1 MTLDGSVRLKLGI
14 AESGYATLATDDW
27 QLTLKTML
35 IAVGGN
41 SLIRAGEKGTV
52 VEQLANA
59 RRTAAAIVGLI
70 RDGYHLVVTHG
81 NGPQVGAQLLRSE
94 RAADQVPGQP
104 LDVCGA
110 ASQGE
115 IGYLLAQSLQDELA
129 AAGLHAPV
137 VSLVTQTIVS
147 ASDPAMQHPTKPI
160 GPFYSRTQAEERK
173 RVLGWEI
180 IEDAARG
187 YRRVVPSPEPI
198 EIVELE
204 VIRSLVAQGA
214 LVVACGGGG
223 IPVVRENEHAN
234 GGLRGVEAVIDK
246 DRASALLASQLGVNV
261 FAISTDT
268 DYVYLDYK
276 KPTQRPLL
284 RVTAAELEEHF
295 KAGQFPPGNMG
306 PKVESALH
314 FLRAGGKEV
323 VITSYAHL
331 CEAVAGRAG
340 THIVC
345 EKEAAA
351 GKQPAHCEVSI
362 GGR

>member
-1 MTLDGSVRLKLGI
+1 
-14 AESGYATLATDDW
+14 
-27 QLTLKTML
+27 ML

-41 SLIRAGEKGTV
+41 SLIRAGEKGTI
-52 VEQLANA
+52 VEQMANA
-59 RRTAAAIVGLI
+59 KRTAAAIVGLI

-94 RAADQVPGQP
+94 RAADQVPGQT

-115 IGYLLAQSLQDELA
+115 IGYLLSQSLLDELA
-129 AAGLHAPV
+129 SAGLQVPV

-147 ASDPAMQHPTKPI
+147 SSDPAMKHPSKPI
-160 GPFYSRTQAEERK
+160 GPFYSRAQAEER
-173 RVLGWEI
+173 RRLLGWEI
-180 IEDAARG
+180 VEDAARG
-187 YRRVVPSPEPI
+187 YRRVVPSPQPI

-204 VIRSLVAQGA
+204 VIRSLVSQGV

-223 IPVVRENEHAN
+223 IPVVRVN

-246 DRASALLASQLGVNV
+246 DRASALLASQLGVDI

-276 KPTQRPLL
+276 KPTQRPLT
-284 RVTAAELEEHF
+284 RVSACELKAHYN
-295 KAGQFPPGNMG
+295 AGQFPPGNMG
-306 PKVESALH
+306 PKVESALY
-314 FLRAGGKEV
+314 FLRAGGREV
-323 VITSYAHL
+323 VITSYDHL
-331 CEAVAGRAG
+331 CEAIAGRTG
-340 THIVC
+340 THIVPD
-345 EKEAAA
+345 ADA
-351 GKQPAHCEVSI
+351 GGNIVRVHFEVPV

>member
-1 MTLDGSVRLKLGI
+1 
-14 AESGYATLATDDW
+14 
-27 QLTLKTML
+27 ML

-41 SLIRAGEKGTV
+41 SLIRAGEKGTI
-52 VEQLANA
+52 VEQMANA

-94 RAADQVPGQP
+94 RAADQVPGQT

-115 IGYLLAQSLQDELA
+115 IGYLLSQSLLDELA
-129 AAGLHAPV
+129 SAGLQVPV

-147 ASDPAMQHPTKPI
+147 SSDPAMKHPSKPI
-160 GPFYSRTQAEERK
+160 GPFYSRAQAEER
-173 RVLGWEI
+173 RRLLGWEI
-180 IEDAARG
+180 VEDAARG
-187 YRRVVPSPEPI
+187 YRRVVPSPQPI

-204 VIRSLVAQGA
+204 VIRSLVSQGV

-223 IPVVRENEHAN
+223 IPVVRVN

-246 DRASALLASQLGVNV
+246 DRASALLASQLGVDI

-276 KPTQRPLL
+276 KPTQRPLT
-284 RVTAAELEEHF
+284 RVSACELKAHYN
-295 KAGQFPPGNMG
+295 AGQFPPGNMG
-306 PKVESALH
+306 PKVESALY
-314 FLRAGGKEV
+314 FLRAGGREV
-323 VITSYAHL
+323 VITSYDHL
-331 CEAVAGRAG
+331 CEAIAGRTG
-340 THIVC
+340 THIVPD
-345 EKEAAA
+345 ADA
-351 GKQPAHCEVSI
+351 GGNIVRVHFEVPV